1 MSRVGLIMLENFKR
15 NVTYLDEYDEKSFI
29 GFWLDYN
36 TWSDIEY
43 WKLEEDLLKI
53 RHLDDISFD
62 DLSDLMRIVQLMFV
76 PNWKDFTVMKEHEQ
90 FTLNKDWGK
99 APNISDRFERFTY
112 VLGFLFKQNREPD
125 LSDFAYIK

>member
-1 MSRVGLIMLENFKR
+1 MLENFKR

-53 RHLDDISFD
+53 RHLDDISFE

-76 PNWKDFTVMKEHEQ
+76 PNWKDFTIMKEHEQ
-90 FTLNKDWGK
+90 FTLNKDWGEI
-99 APNISDRFERFTY
+99 PDISYRFSRFTY
-112 VLGFLFKQNREPD
+112 VLGILFNSNIEPD
-125 LSDFAYIK
+125 FSNFVYMK